1 MIKLEIADLVI
12 EINIPIKVLP
22 NNMYSFLYK
31 GSRDA
36 DIHWDIEYIDRFKI
50 GETPYMKNDE
60 VVIYKSNEKIIF
72 QYKKEVNVP
81 FVVIA
86 KNEFKDCIFYITK
99 NFENYDKYNKNMEKQ
114 MKEGL
119 YKAFKEMFIYACVYN
134 DRLPL
139 ESSSVVYD
147 DKAYLFTA
155 KKGIGKSTQAKLWE
169 KEMGCALL
177 NDKFV
182 VARVENED
190 EKKVTVYGCP
200 WTEVNVESLNNHY
213 EFGGIAFIVRS
224 KSNVIYDLDK
234 EEVGMRILDNLE
246 VTFIDKNIVDKVT
259 VTLNRLCRCIKGYL
273 LECNDKSEAVS
284 VAKKEMIK
292 S

>member
-22 NNMYSFLYK
+22 DNMYSFLYK
-31 GSRDA
+31 GSKDT
-36 DIHWDIEYIDRFKI
+36 DIFWDIEYGDRFKI
-50 GETPYMKNDE
+50 GDIPYMKNDD
-60 VVIYKSNEKIIF
+60 VVIYKSNDKTIF

-81 FVVIA
+81 FVIIA
-86 KNEFKDCIFYITK
+86 KNEFRDCRFYVTK

-114 MKEGL
+114 MKDGL
-119 YKAFKEMFIYACVYN
+119 QRAFKEMFIYACVYN
-134 DRLPL
+134 GRLPL

-147 DKAYLFTA
+147 DKAYLFTS
-155 KKGIGKSTQAKLWE
+155 KKGVGKSTQAKLWA
-169 KEMGCALL
+169 KEMGCVLL

-182 VARVENED
+182 VAHIENED

-200 WTEVNVESLNNHY
+200 WTEVNVENLNKKY
-213 EFGGIAFIVRS
+213 DFGGIAFIVRS

-234 EEVGMRILDNLE
+234 EDVGMRLLDNLN
-246 VTFIDKNIVDKVT
+246 VTFIDKAIVDNVT
-259 VTLNRLCRCIKGYL
+259 VMLNRLCRCIKGYL
-273 LECNDKSEAVS
+273 LECNEKSEAVS